1 MQPLQ
6 PWQGDIE
13 RHVPAHHVVRF
24 RPPPSTAYQ
33 GLTTE
38 SPLDNDDT
46 FLVAALRVAVLS
58 KGVDKHGRYGPLG
71 LPRNVPDLYS
81 TSVLANLWTESSD
94 SCPNL
99 KQCQVDL
106 VEDLAMLV
114 WQGPDQSHTLRG
126 QPSMP
131 FKKPRIKAQEKFR
144 AHKRQLLRTGPW
156 QLAWGFLTWAWVWT
170 WKKKVAPA
178 NALLQAHPSYH
189 SVHRSL
195 QETKCSLATA
205 VTDAAEFARSM
216 RAGLTLGTPDNT
228 QSALAMY
235 SAQVHLIPN
244 GTAACLLEPV
254 CSPQAFYAQVH
265 DVLTTLS
272 QLPCR
277 MQHNFQ
283 VGTLHDCFPSLCHH
297 GFFRAAAYP
306 DQDAQTALIAQGDCM
321 LELLLGMRLRACL
334 LEMHNLPPNE
344 PEKSSQSNT
353 PPRINTY
360 AAVVQV
366 LRVSLW
372 DTDTDELANLCTS
385 SLLPRQ
391 LTRVFGTVRVQKR
404 LLHCLCTWLEAVL
417 ALESDG
423 GLNMQQALAM
433 SKWWTDLDAVCLETL
448 RRSGQD
454 ILARVMATGSP
465 MVTWSFK
472 KLGLHKPIR
481 LRCRTSAQELLDCM
495 TLCIGH
501 LSCATGPARPDPAYS
516 NPDLRLRSKEAPDRT
531 VCMGHVYLGA
541 ASLMMLT
548 HNVDVWE
555 EGNDEWDVDRE
566 AFYRATV
573 MLGNKQ
579 QRFVQAQR
587 RKQAE
592 DTIAK
597 FKVKARLDQQILRT
611 VLRRPAR
618 MVPVATV
625 RPARPVARCTHCYLA
640 RLAVHRRRAQVPGL
654 RVYTRS
660 YNKEESVEKIMADMD
675 RARMETQSTKCVL
688 QVLDPATLRQVQE
701 LKVRASK
708 VPVHSKCQGPEW
720 RASRAQVAQVMQDGL
735 AQLSLRP
742 DQVRWLAKGCKRCLV
757 HKTPKMP
764 DNPHKPHKQHGMVLV
779 STEVDT
785 SKKQSLC
792 AVIVA
797 EAKRREGWHIEV

>member
-1 MQPLQ
+1 MQC
-6 PWQGDIE
+6 DIE

-24 RPPPSTAYQ
+24 RSPPSTAYQ
-33 GLTTE
+33 GLATE

-71 LPRNVPDLYS
+71 LLRNVPDLYS

-94 SCPNL
+94 QCPNL

-114 WQGPDQSHTLRG
+114 WQGPDHPRISQASVAT
-126 QPSMP
+126 
-131 FKKPRIKAQEKFR
+131 KKPRIKAQEKFWV
-144 AHKRQLLRTGPW
+144 HKRQLLRIGPW

-178 NALLQAHPSYH
+178 KAMLQAHPSYH
-189 SVHRSL
+189 SVHQSL

-205 VTDAAEFARSM
+205 VTDAAEFARGM
-216 RAGLTLGTPDNT
+216 RAGLTLATASNHQAT
-228 QSALAMY
+228 MAMY
-235 SAQVHLIPN
+235 SAQVYLIPN

-254 CSPQAFYAQVH
+254 SSPQAFYAQVH

-277 MQHNFQ
+277 LQHHFQ

-297 GFFRAAAYP
+297 GFFGAAAYS
-306 DQDAQTALIAQGDCM
+306 DQDARTALIAQGDCM

-334 LEMHNLPPNE
+334 LEMHHVPPNE
-344 PEKSSQSNT
+344 PDKPSELS
-353 PPRINTY
+353 PRLNVY
-360 AAVVQV
+360 AAMVQV
-366 LRVSLW
+366 LRASLW
-372 DTDTDELANLCTS
+372 NTDMEELANLSTS
-385 SLLPRQ
+385 NLLPPQ

-404 LLHCLCTWLEAVL
+404 MLYCLCTWLDAVL
-417 ALESDG
+417 ALDSDG
-423 GLNMQQALAM
+423 GQDMQQALAM
-433 SKWWTDLDAVCLETL
+433 SKWWTDLDTSCLETL
-448 RRSGQD
+448 RRAGQD
-454 ILARVMATGSP
+454 TLARVMATGPS

-481 LRCRTSAQELLDCM
+481 LRHRTSAQELLDCM
-495 TLCIGH
+495 ALCIGH

-516 NPDLRLRSKEAPDRT
+516 NPDLRLRSREAPDRT

-555 EGNDEWDVDRE
+555 EGNDEWDTDRE

-579 QRFVQAQR
+579 ERFVQAQR

-592 DTIAK
+592 DTIAQ
-597 FKVKARLDQQILRT
+597 FKVKARLDQQVLRT
-611 VLRRPAR
+611 VLRRPAQ
-618 MVPVATV
+618 MVLVATV
-625 RPARPVARCTHCYLA
+625 RPARPVARCIHCYLA
-640 RLAVHRRRAQVPGL
+640 RLAVHRRRPQVPGL
-654 RVYTRS
+654 RVYARS
-660 YNKEESVEKIMADMD
+660 YGKEESVEKIMADMD
-675 RARMETQSTKCVL
+675 RARMQMNTEPTKCLL

-708 VPVHSKCQGPEW
+708 VPVHSECQGPKW
-720 RASRAQVAQVMQDGL
+720 RASRTQVAEVMQDGL

-742 DQVRWLAKGCKRCLV
+742 DQVRWLAKGCQGCKRSAMG
-757 HKTPKMP
+757 KMP
-764 DNPHKPHKQHGMVLV
+764 DKSHKPHKPHKQHGMVLV
-779 STEVDT
+779 STDVDAG
-785 SKKQSLC
+785 KKQSFC
-792 AVIVA
+792 ASIVA
-797 EAKRREGWHIEV
+797 EARRREEWHTEV